1 MLRFKYHYNAS
12 HGFGY
17 EELTNERVTYMRFDT
32 WKTLHNADP
41 DNWYL
46 FKTGYAEPY
55 WIPAYKIPSKTRDC
69 GWQYRYIKFLNARD
83 YRKFKR
89 YIKQRLKKGED
100 TENTKELTELT
111 EIVRER
117 ANERLKKAQE
127 ETAKALEEA
136 KHQYQIHS
144 VEQRPTTLPHYFT
157 H

>member
-1 MLRFKYHYNAS
+1 MYLFKYHKKAQR
-12 HGFGY
+12 GFGY
-17 EELTNERVTYMRFDT
+17 EELTNERVTFMSFDT
-32 WKTLHNADP
+32 WQTLHNADP
-41 DNWYL
+41 DNWFL
-46 FKTGYAEPY
+46 FTYEGIEPY
-55 WIPAYKIPSKTRDC
+55 WIPAYRISSKRSC
-69 GWQYRYIKFLNARD
+69 GWQYRYIKFLHARD
-83 YRKFKR
+83 YHKFRRYVKR
-89 YIKQRLKKGED
+89 RLKNGED
-100 TENTKELTELT
+100 VENTKELIELT